1 MSDEHT
7 DDSLPPLTFV
17 LGGARSG
24 KSAFAEKLV
33 GASAR
38 PVYVATAEALDDEMA
53 EKIRLH
59 RARRGTR
66 WLTVEEPLDIAAV
79 LEHHAEPGS
88 AVLLDCLTLW
98 LSNLLHAGR
107 DVDTQSQLLLESL
120 ATLKGPVVI
129 VSNEAGLGVT
139 PNNALSRRYLDHLG
153 QLHQQI
159 AAQAARVYFLVAGI
173 ATLIKHT

>member
-33 GASAR
+33 GTSTR

-53 EKIRLH
+53 EKIRVH
-59 RARRGTR
+59 RARRGAH
-66 WLTVEEPLDIAAV
+66 WLTVEEPLDIVTV

-129 VSNEAGLGVT
+129 VSNEVGLGVT